1 MSAMTNLAN
10 QFRATLFLASRDA
23 YVKAAFVLP
32 ALYAGVAVIASLLA
46 PLVPEANLRIL
57 YEDSLLTLASLSA
70 RFGTCLAVLGL
81 AQHDVSALGLR
92 AATVSQGGRA
102 GYVASRMVLALVV
115 DCALALWAVALS
127 ALLLAL
133 PVTVLQ
139 GVPVAELALAVLA
152 HALTGWAYAAFG
164 LLLVWLAPQS
174 RGFAT
179 TLFMAFLA
187 GAGLLDLV
195 LLVPAM
201 VVSLFSQ
208 GLASNVFL
216 AVANLMPSTLLQGDT
231 VQLARLAP
239 LCAVYVTICWL
250 LAWRRMARASI

>member
-1 MSAMTNLAN
+1 MTNLKN
-10 QFRATLFLASRDA
+10 QLRATFYLASRDA

-32 ALYAGVAVIASLLA
+32 ALYVGAAVLMALLA
-46 PLVPEANLRIL
+46 PLAPEGNIRIL
-57 YEDSLLTLASLSA
+57 YEDSLPTLTSLSA

-102 GYVASRMVLALVV
+102 GYVASRMLFALVV

-127 ALLLAL
+127 APLLAL

-139 GVPVAELALAVLA
+139 GTPPAELALAVLA

-179 TLFMAFLA
+179 TLFMAVIV
-187 GAGLLDLV
+187 GMGLLDLV
-195 LLVPAM
+195 LMVPVM
-201 VVSLFSQ
+201 VTLPFSQ
-208 GLASNVFL
+208 GLAFHIFQ
-216 AVANLMPSTLLQGDT
+216 ATQNLMPGTLLQGAT
-231 VQLARLAP
+231 ASLARLVP

>member
-1 MSAMTNLAN
+1 MTNLAN
-10 QFRATLFLASRDA
+10 QIRAALYLASRDA
-23 YVKAAFVLP
+23 YVRGAFVLP
-32 ALYAGVAVIASLLA
+32 AL
-46 PLVPEANLRIL
+46 LVTATVLMALVVPSGYLSIVF
-57 YEDSLLTLASLSA
+57 EDSLLDLVRLATS
-70 RFGTCLAVLGL
+70 FGTCLAALGL

-92 AATVSQGGRA
+92 ATVASSGGRA
-102 GYVASRMVLALVV
+102 GYVASRMIFALVV
-115 DCALALWAVALS
+115 DCALTLWAVALS
-127 ALLLAL
+127 APLLAL
-133 PVTVLQ
+133 PVTLVQ
-139 GVPVAELALAVLA
+139 GTPAEELALAVIA
-152 HALTGWAYAAFG
+152 HALVGWAYAAFG

-174 RGFAT
+174 RGFVT

-208 GLASNVFL
+208 GLASYVFL
-216 AVANLMPSTLLQGDT
+216 AVADLMPSTLLQGAAA
-231 VQLARLAP
+231 QLTRLAP